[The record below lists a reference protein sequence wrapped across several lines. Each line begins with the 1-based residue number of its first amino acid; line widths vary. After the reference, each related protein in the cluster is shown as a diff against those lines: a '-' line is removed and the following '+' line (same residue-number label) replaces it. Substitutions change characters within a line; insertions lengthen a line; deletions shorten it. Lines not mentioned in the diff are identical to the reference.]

1 VRGVLRLPSNV
12 GAVIAFRVL
21 GPFEVVE
28 ADRLVALGGP
38 KQRALLAVL
47 VLHRGEV
54 VSSDRLIDELWGE
67 RPPATAAKTVQVFV
81 SELRKALGDG
91 SLVTRGRG
99 YMIVIDPGQVD
110 LDRFGRLAAD
120 GRSALESGDP
130 ERAAR
135 RLREGLALWRG
146 PPLGDLA
153 YESFAQVAIGRLEEE
168 RLGALE
174 DRIDA
179 DLALG
184 GHAALVGELE
194 ALVAEHPLHERLRA
208 QLMLALYRSGR
219 QADAL
224 KCYQRAR
231 RGLIDELGI
240 EPGPALKELER
251 AILAHDPELE
261 APVRPSTRPATRA
274 RRGGL
279 PIAAGGAVLLAAIAL
294 AAVMLSGGAGRVQAA
309 PDSLAAIDP
318 QTNTLVGVIPV
329 GTRPGAIAYGS
340 GSLWVA
346 NQDDRTVSRVDPQT
360 MHTLQAIPVGQLPSG
375 IAASADQIWVAT
387 AALTPSATAVS
398 VSRIDP
404 RFNSLTP
411 VPIGNDVTGAP
422 EAVAAQ
428 GDQVWAAPGAGLL
441 TRLDGTTGRIVHQ
454 LDPNASPTAIAIG
467 GDGAV
472 WITDNS
478 ADNLTRVDPTGLLTP
493 VAVGNG
499 PSGIAVGEGGVWVA
513 DSLDN
518 ALVRI
523 DPGTRA
529 VTETIPVGNSPA
541 GVAVGDGSVWVADS
555 GDGTVD
561 RIDPL
566 RDKVIATIPVG
577 SSPQA
582 LTVANGRVWVTVD
595 AQSIAPAGPAA
606 GTTLRIDWPTG
617 PQSMD
622 PALAYDVQGSQLLQA
637 MCAKLMN
644 SPDKPGPAGSQ
655 PTPEVAQSL
664 PALSVDG
671 RTYTFKIR
679 PGFRFSPPSN
689 EPVTAQTFKHSLE
702 RAFNP
707 TMKSYTEPD
716 FSDIVGMSA
725 YQAGKATHISGIVAR
740 GETLVIRLVA
750 PRPDLVARL
759 TEQAT
764 CAVPSDTPVDPN
776 GVRVLPSAGPYYLQ
790 SFTSGQAV
798 VLVRNPNYHGSRP
811 HHFERIQVAVGMSTA
826 RAVAAVKA
834 GTADNTTL
842 NDASGSSGL
851 SGSLAAEA
859 SRLAAEYGPGSAAA
873 EHGTRQFFVNPQ
885 MGLDYFVL
893 NTHRPLF
900 SDVRLRQAVNYAIDR
915 SALAALGGGGA
926 PLPDHP
932 TDHYLPP
939 GIPGYRDVRVYPLS
953 PDLAKAR
960 ALANGNGR
968 TAILYTA
975 NFPPLPQQAQ
985 IVKTDLAAIGLRV
998 QIETFT
1004 LQDLVSRL
1012 TEPSAPFDLAWGGW
1026 FPDYPDPYAML
1037 NAVLEDG
1044 VGPAFNDPTYKRELA
1059 AAARRSGPERYLT
1072 YGKLDLDLAR
1082 NGAPLAAYGN
1092 GATYDFFSAR
1102 IGCPAFG
1109 NYGIDLNAL
1118 CVRRNNHR

>member
-1 VRGVLRLPSNV
+1 M
-12 GAVIAFRVL
+12 IEFRVL
-21 GPFEVVE
+21 GPLEVVG
-28 ADRLVALGGP
+28 ADGPVAVGGP

-99 YMIVIDPGQVD
+99 YTLDIEPGQVD
-110 LDRFGRLAAD
+110 LERFEGLAAE

-130 ERAAR
+130 QRAAR
-135 RLREGLALWRG
+135 RLREGLAVWRG
-146 PPLGDLA
+146 PPLADLA
-153 YESFAQVAIGRLEEE
+153 YESFAQAAIGRLEEE

-184 GHAALVGELE
+184 RHGALVGELE
-194 ALVAEHPLHERLRA
+194 ALVAEHPLHERLQA
-208 QLMLALYRSGR
+208 QLMLVLYQSGR

-224 KCYQRAR
+224 ECYQRAR
-231 RGLIDELGI
+231 RRLIDEFGI

-261 APVRPSTRPATRA
+261 APDRPSRRPATRA

-279 PIAAGGAVLLAAIAL
+279 LIAAGGAVLLAAIAL
-294 AAVMLSGGAGRVQAA
+294 VAVALSGGAGRVRAA
-309 PDSLAAIDP
+309 PNSLAAIDP
-318 QTNTLVGVIPV
+318 RTDGLVGVIPV

-360 MHTLQAIPVGQLPSG
+360 LQPLQAIPVGQLPSG

-411 VPIGNDVTGAP
+411 VPIGNEVTGAP

-441 TRLDGTTGRIVHQ
+441 TRLDGTTGQIVQQ

-467 GDGAV
+467 DDGAV

-478 ADNLTRVDPTGLLTP
+478 ADNVTRVDPTGLLTP

-518 ALVRI
+518 AVVRI

-529 VTETIPVGNSPA
+529 VTTTIPVGNSPA
-541 GVAVGDGSVWVADS
+541 GVAVGAGSVWVADS
-555 GDGTVD
+555 SDGTVE

-566 RDKVIATIPVG
+566 TDKVIATIPVG

-582 LTVANGRVWVTVD
+582 LTFANGRVWVTVD
-595 AQSIAPAGPAA
+595 AQSIASAGPSG
-606 GTTLRIDWPTG
+606 GTTLRIDWPNA

-622 PALAYDVQGSQLLQA
+622 PALSEDVQGGQLLQA
-637 MCAKLMN
+637 TCAKLFN
-644 SPDKPGPAGSQ
+644 FPDTSGPAGSQ

-664 PALSVDG
+664 PARSADG
-671 RTYTFKIR
+671 RTYTFMIR

-689 EPVTAQTFKHSLE
+689 EPVTARTFKDSME

-707 TMKSYTEPD
+707 AMKSDWEPA
-716 FSDIVGMSA
+716 FSDIVGMNA
-725 YQAGKATHISGIVAR
+725 YQTGKAHQISGITVR
-740 GETLVIRLVA
+740 GDTLTIRLVA
-750 PRPDLVARL
+750 PSGDLPARL
-759 TEQAT
+759 TDPPT
-764 CAVPSDTPVDPN
+764 CAVPSDTPADPN
-776 GVRVLPSAGPYYLQ
+776 GIRVLPSAGPYYLQ
-790 SFTSGQAV
+790 SFTPGQAV

-811 HHFERIQVAVGMSTA
+811 HHFERIEVASGMSTGQ
-826 RAVAAVKA
+826 AVAAVKA

-842 NDASGSSGL
+842 DNTSGSSGL

-859 SRLAAEYGPGSAAA
+859 SQLAAEYGPGSAAA
-873 EHGTRQFFVNPQ
+873 MRGRQQYFANPF
-885 MGLDYFVL
+885 MELDYFVL

-915 SALAALGGGGA
+915 RTLARQGQALNAA
-926 PLPDHP
+926 LPDHP

-939 GIPGYRDVRVYPLS
+939 EMPGYRNLNVYPLT
-953 PDLAKAR
+953 PDLVKAR

-968 TAILYTA
+968 SAILYTC
-975 NFPPLPQQAQ
+975 NYSPCPEQAQ
-985 IVKTDLAAIGLRV
+985 TVKTDLAAIGLHV

-1004 LQDLVSRL
+1004 LQDLLSRL
-1012 TEPSAPFDLAWGGW
+1012 TKPGEPFDLAPIGW
-1026 FPDYPDPYAML
+1026 IPDSPDPHAIL
-1037 NAVLEDG
+1037 NQLLED
-1044 VGPAFNDPTYKRELA
+1044 PQAEPTFNDPTYQRELA
-1059 AAARRSGPERYLT
+1059 AAARLSGPDRYLT
-1072 YGKLDLDLAR
+1072 YGKLDLDIAR

-1092 GATYDFFSAR
+1092 STVHDFFSAR
-1102 IGCPAFG
+1102 IGCQAFCF
-1109 NYGIDLNAL
+1109 YGIDLNAL
-1118 CVRRNNHR
+1118 CVRRNAHR